1 MIAKELNISG
11 PFNIQFLAKNND
23 VKVLECNMRASRSFP
38 FVSKVLKRHFIETA
52 TRIMLDAPYTK
63 PDKSAF
69 DIDWIGVKS
78 VAYTHLEAP
87 QSYYRING
95 LNSIYLSIRAE
106 ETANQLELA
115 KQVKEEMEHI
125 RQLLPQGYEV
135 HTSYDATEFIQ
146 NELDKIYVRTGL
158 TILILLLFVLLITRN
173 VRYLFLIVVS
183 LSVNLCIAVIF
194 FYLAGLE
201 MQLYSLAGV
210 TISLSLVIVNTIV
223 MTDHIRNRHN
233 RKAFR
238 CV

>member
-1 MIAKELNISG
+1 M
-11 PFNIQFLAKNND
+11 
-23 VKVLECNMRASRSFP
+23 
-38 FVSKVLKRHFIETA
+38 
-52 TRIMLDAPYTK
+52 
-63 PDKSAF
+63 
-69 DIDWIGVKS
+69 
-78 VAYTHLEAP
+78 
-87 QSYYRING
+87 
-95 LNSIYLSIRAE
+95 
-106 ETANQLELA
+106 
-115 KQVKEEMEHI
+115 
-125 RQLLPQGYEV
+125 

-210 TISLSLVIVNTIV
+210 TISLSLVIDNTIV

-233 RKAFR
+233 RKAFLSILTATLTTIGALVIIFFLDEKIR
-238 CV
+238 LNLQDFAAVVIINLAVSLAIALFFVPAMIEKLGLGQKKHAKKKVRSLIGAKSSRFVRFRNCLLYTSDAADD